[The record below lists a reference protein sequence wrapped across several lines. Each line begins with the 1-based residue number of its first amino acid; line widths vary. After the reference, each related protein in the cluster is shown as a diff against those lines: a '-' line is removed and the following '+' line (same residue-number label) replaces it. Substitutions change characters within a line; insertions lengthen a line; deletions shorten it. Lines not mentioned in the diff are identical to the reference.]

1 MVDLLPNRSRHINAQ
16 VNERTPMK
24 ALVYTQPNEVQL
36 LDHPDPTLQPE
47 EVILKIEAVG
57 ICGSDMHAY
66 HGHDPRRKP
75 GLILGHEF
83 CGTVVESA
91 SSRYAT
97 GTRVTGN
104 PLITCGICEYCVQG
118 RNNLCSHRTM
128 VGMTRPGAF
137 AQFMSIPAASL
148 IDMPQDMPAAHAAA
162 TEPAATALHAINLS
176 MRALVRPIQECR
188 VLVLGGGAIG
198 MLSAL
203 LLKNYGCSD
212 TTVAEVNPLRRQQ
225 IEQHAQVAT
234 YNPKDT
240 TPAESSFDFVIDAV
254 GSKITRNTAFASIK
268 AGGVIMHIGLQDWAS
283 EIDMRRLTLAEIT
296 LLGTYTYTTADLRAT
311 VQAIHRGAFG
321 SLAWLDERPLSAG
334 AQAFADLDQGRC
346 ASAKVIL
353 CP

>member
-1 MVDLLPNRSRHINAQ
+1 
-16 VNERTPMK
+16 MK

-36 LDHPDPTLQPE
+36 LDRADPVLEQG

-83 CGTVVESA
+83 CGVVEESA
-91 SSRYAT
+91 SAQYAK
-97 GTRVTGN
+97 GIRVTGN
-104 PLITCGICEYCVQG
+104 PLITCGTCDYCVQG
-118 RNNLCSHRTM
+118 RNNLCSNRTM

-137 AQFMSIPAASL
+137 AQYMSIPAASL
-148 IDMPQDMPAAHAAA
+148 IDMPQDMPAAHAAV
-162 TEPAATALHAINLS
+162 TEPALHAINLS
-176 MRALVRPIQECR
+176 MRVLVRPVQECR
-188 VLVLGGGAIG
+188 VLILGGGAIG

-203 LLKNYGCSD
+203 LLKSYGCAD
-212 TTVAEVNPLRRQQ
+212 ITVAEVNPLRRQQ
-225 IEQHAQVAT
+225 IEQYAQVKT
-234 YNPKDT
+234 YNPKET
-240 TPAESSFDFVIDAV
+240 SPAENAFDYVMDAV
-254 GSKITRNTAFASIK
+254 GSKITRNTAFASVK

-283 EIDMRRLTLAEIT
+283 EVDMRRLTLAEIT

-311 VQAIHRGAFG
+311 VKLIHQGAFG
-321 SLAWLDERPLSAG
+321 DLAWLDTRPMSEG
-334 AQAFADLDQGRC
+334 AQAFQDLDQGRA